1 MAKVL
6 IFLTFLSLALGATYE
21 EKRKV
26 TDSSGKKF
34 TCSYK
39 IFYNAKTVLKAKSS
53 VSCIPNTN
61 GKPVEQDFVIEALGK
76 TVTVKHSIKKGKD
89 SISAVSL
96 KDVPTTTA
104 SPSNSQGEAMQC
116 SCRVP
121 GIGGTQMGRSEVP
134 ITMKKVLGTDRVVV
148 KPTSLVRGK
157 GHGGY
162 YHGGYYGGSSLASTG
177 TGLLSSLIPL
187 ALGAV
192 LAGVL
197 ALGGTTLL
205 TTLFQTTVN
214 IIGRKLP
221 MDDLSELDEE
231 QARLLSKI
239 TDRQLLSNL
248 LGNIPAP
255 APTSPL
261 LGLLGGGSTGNVD
274 LASLLGG
281 STGGGDFVNEI
292 AMQVVQQQVEQFI
305 SSGQAEAALTEFIE
319 SGRAEEMMNNIMQSA
334 MENIDTEEI
343 MTNIQTNLEES
354 LGEMNGGLNEM
365 MSEANMEEL
374 MNGFKLEDVM
384 GGMNM
389 TELLSGMEIGNM
401 EMEMQCSCAPSPS

>member
-1 MAKVL
+1 
-6 IFLTFLSLALGATYE
+6 
-21 EKRKV
+21 
-26 TDSSGKKF
+26 
-34 TCSYK
+34 
-39 IFYNAKTVLKAKSS
+39 
-53 VSCIPNTN
+53 
-61 GKPVEQDFVIEALGK
+61 
-76 TVTVKHSIKKGKD
+76 
-89 SISAVSL
+89 
-96 KDVPTTTA
+96 
-104 SPSNSQGEAMQC
+104 
-116 SCRVP
+116 
-121 GIGGTQMGRSEVP
+121 MGRSEVP

-157 GHGGY
+157 
-162 YHGGYYGGSSLASTG
+162 
-177 TGLLSSLIPL
+177 
-187 ALGAV
+187 
-192 LAGVL
+192 

-248 LGNIPAP
+248 LGNIQAPAPAP

-281 STGGGDFVNEI
+281 STGGGDVVNEI
-292 AMQVVQQQVEQFI
+292 AMQVEQYI
-305 SSGQAEAALTEFIE
+305 SSGQAEAAVTEFIE

-374 MNGFKLEDVM
+374 MSGFKLEDVM

-401 EMEMQCSCAPSPS
+401 EMEMQYSCAPSPSG

>member
-1 MAKVL
+1 MP
-6 IFLTFLSLALGATYE
+6 GM
-21 EKRKV
+21 
-26 TDSSGKKF
+26 GG
-34 TCSYK
+34 
-39 IFYNAKTVLKAKSS
+39 S
-53 VSCIPNTN
+53 V
-61 GKPVEQDFVIEALGK
+61 
-76 TVTVKHSIKKGKD
+76 
-89 SISAVSL
+89 
-96 KDVPTTTA
+96 
-104 SPSNSQGEAMQC
+104 
-116 SCRVP
+116 
-121 GIGGTQMGRSEVP
+121 MGRNEVP

-157 GHGGY
+157 GHGHGG
-162 YHGGYYGGSSLASTG
+162 YHGGYYGGSSLASAG

-187 ALGAV
+187 ALGAT
-192 LAGVL
+192 LAAIL
-197 ALGGTTLL
+197 ALGGTALL

-221 MDDLSELDEE
+221 MDDLSKLDEE

-248 LGNIPAP
+248 LENIQAPAP
-255 APTSPL
+255 APVPTSLL

-281 STGGGDFVNEI
+281 STGGGDVVNQI

-334 MENIDTEEI
+334 IENIDTEEI

-374 MNGFKLEDVM
+374 MSGFKLEDVM

-389 TELLSGMEIGNM
+389 TELLSGLEIGND
-401 EMEMQCSCAPSPS
+401 EQFQAGRCDGWNEYDGTSQ

>member
-61 GKPVEQDFVIEALGK
+61 GKPVEQDFVIEPLGK

-162 YHGGYYGGSSLASTG
+162 HHGGYYGGSSLASSG

-221 MDDLSELDEE
+221 MDELSEE

-239 TDRQLLSNL
+239 TDSHLLSNL
-248 LGNIPAP
+248 LGNIQAPASAP

-281 STGGGDFVNEI
+281 STGGE
-292 AMQVVQQQVEQFI
+292 
-305 SSGQAEAALTEFIE
+305 
-319 SGRAEEMMNNIMQSA
+319 
-334 MENIDTEEI
+334 
-343 MTNIQTNLEES
+343 
-354 LGEMNGGLNEM
+354 
-365 MSEANMEEL
+365 
-374 MNGFKLEDVM
+374 
-384 GGMNM
+384 
-389 TELLSGMEIGNM
+389 
-401 EMEMQCSCAPSPS
+401 

>member
-1 MAKVL
+1 MAKLL
-6 IFLTFLSLALGATYE
+6 IFLTFLSLASGATYQ

-39 IFYNAKTVLKAKSS
+39 IFYNTKTVLKAKSS

-96 KDVPTTTA
+96 KDIPTTTA
-104 SPSNSQGEAMQC
+104 SPSNSEGEAMQC

-121 GIGGTQMGRSEVP
+121 GFGGPVMGRSEVP

-157 GHGGY
+157 GHG
-162 YHGGYYGGSSLASTG
+162 HGGYHGGSSLASAG

-187 ALGAV
+187 ALGAT
-192 LAGVL
+192 LAAIL
-197 ALGGTTLL
+197 ALGGTALL

-221 MDDLSELDEE
+221 MDDLSKLDEE

-248 LGNIPAP
+248 LGNIQAP
-255 APTSPL
+255 
-261 LGLLGGGSTGNVD
+261 V
-274 LASLLGG
+274 
-281 STGGGDFVNEI
+281 
-292 AMQVVQQQVEQFI
+292 
-305 SSGQAEAALTEFIE
+305 
-319 SGRAEEMMNNIMQSA
+319 
-334 MENIDTEEI
+334 
-343 MTNIQTNLEES
+343 
-354 LGEMNGGLNEM
+354 
-365 MSEANMEEL
+365 
-374 MNGFKLEDVM
+374 
-384 GGMNM
+384 
-389 TELLSGMEIGNM
+389 
-401 EMEMQCSCAPSPS
+401 

>member
-1 MAKVL
+1 MGESLVLAMAKVL
-6 IFLTFLSLALGATYE
+6 IFLTFLSLASGATYQ

-39 IFYNAKTVLKAKSS
+39 IFYNTKTVLKAKSS

-96 KDVPTTTA
+96 KDIPTTTA
-104 SPSNSQGEAMQC
+104 SPSNSQGESMQC

-121 GIGGTQMGRSEVP
+121 GMGGSVMGRNEVP

-157 GHGGY
+157 GHGHGG
-162 YHGGYYGGSSLASTG
+162 YHGGYYGGSSLASAG

-187 ALGAV
+187 ALGAT
-192 LAGVL
+192 LAAIL
-197 ALGGTTLL
+197 ALGGTALL

-221 MDDLSELDEE
+221 MDDLSKLDEE

-248 LGNIPAP
+248 LGI
-255 APTSPL
+255 
-261 LGLLGGGSTGNVD
+261 LGGGSTGNVD

-281 STGGGDFVNEI
+281 STGGGDVVNQI

-334 MENIDTEEI
+334 IENIDTEEI

-374 MNGFKLEDVM
+374 MSGFKLEDVM

-401 EMEMQCSCAPSPS
+401 EMEMQCSCAPSPSG

>member
-1 MAKVL
+1 MGVRLVLAMARVL

-162 YHGGYYGGSSLASTG
+162 YDGSSLASTG

-248 LGNIPAP
+248 LGNIQAPAPAP

-261 LGLLGGGSTGNVD
+261 L
-274 LASLLGG
+274 SLL
-281 STGGGDFVNEI
+281 
-292 AMQVVQQQVEQFI
+292 
-305 SSGQAEAALTEFIE
+305 
-319 SGRAEEMMNNIMQSA
+319 
-334 MENIDTEEI
+334 
-343 MTNIQTNLEES
+343 
-354 LGEMNGGLNEM
+354 
-365 MSEANMEEL
+365 
-374 MNGFKLEDVM
+374 
-384 GGMNM
+384 
-389 TELLSGMEIGNM
+389 
-401 EMEMQCSCAPSPS
+401 